1 MPQGRHKATRATD
14 TPEPSPTPGPHVM
27 PATHAVT
34 GRLLVRGQ
42 ADLPRSWLFA
52 VLLWASDLTHLL
64 AHVMNVTGEESPA
77 AQEWISLQAKVV
89 EGMGGC
95 TTATLRNPVKFSL
108 DWTIWILESE
118 ACRHGDRRNI
128 MPTSTKLHPTTFGFF
143 CATEEAWCKECRLLR
158 ICRCIYIIKTHAH
171 DLCPMILFLD
181 LLFVSGIVKSYLH
194 INYNQK
200 YIVVKV
206 IVFEKF

>member
-64 AHVMNVTGEESPA
+64 AHVMDGRGKPSCPGMDFTARKLE
-77 AQEWISLQAKVV
+77 KVV

-95 TTATLRNPVKFSL
+95 TTATL
-108 DWTIWILESE
+108 
-118 ACRHGDRRNI
+118 
-128 MPTSTKLHPTTFGFF
+128 
-143 CATEEAWCKECRLLR
+143 
-158 ICRCIYIIKTHAH
+158 
-171 DLCPMILFLD
+171 
-181 LLFVSGIVKSYLH
+181 GI
-194 INYNQK
+194 Q
-200 YIVVKV
+200 
-206 IVFEKF
+206 